1 MSLLGKSLLAMVIAA
16 AGAITVGAP
25 GVAHAVR
32 GNLYA
37 AIAVG
42 DRRVGEAKDY
52 PDQFAADQA
61 ALDSCEKGVIL
72 SCRIKARIHNAC
84 GSVVERDEQELL
96 GTGPDYFV
104 GVGYTAAGAEQD
116 AQRRESSI
124 LNMSLTKVT
133 KPAFV
138 LDTICTSNVR

>member
-1 MSLLGKSLLAMVIAA
+1 MSLLGKSVLAMVIAGT
-16 AGAITVGAP
+16 GALVAVVP
-25 GVAHAVR
+25 GTAHAAE

-37 AIAVG
+37 AIALG
-42 DRRVGEAKDY
+42 HRNVGEAKDY
-52 PDQFAADQA
+52 PDQIEADQA
-61 ALDSCEKGVIL
+61 ALDSCEKGAIL
-72 SCRIKARIHNAC
+72 SCTIKARIHNAC

-96 GTGPDYFV
+96 GPGPDYFV
-104 GVGYTAAGAEQD
+104 GVGYTAAGAEHD
-116 AQRRESSI
+116 AMRRESSV